1 MNKKFISRQ
10 NEQELQEALQQSQ
23 KQSPVEFS
31 SVEEMLR
38 HDTLQ
43 TPVPPGVAQRLEQ
56 SLGQPVAEQN
66 KSWWKRLFGG

>member
-31 SVEEMLR
+31 NVEEMLR

-43 TPVPPGVAQRLEQ
+43 TPVPPGIAHRLQE
-56 SLGQPVAEQN
+56 SLGRPARQN
-66 KSWWKRLFGG
+66 KSWWKRLLGG